1 MKGFIG
7 DVRFYD
13 YINLLAKANTSTFVG
28 SLADVSG
35 GEVPTLYVNVG
46 KLSNGLPIIQNSWK
60 PLLHTVTA
68 TGANITYPGD
78 GEVKIEIDNTGD
90 TLIRAICTRLTMEQV
105 KEAGWTYTVEYPLD
119 DVGVSLEN
127 ALAGKVDFVVQV
139 WTQGSAA
146 VRADAAVCKKIDPN
160 TQVGFT
166 LSSRSETPV
175 IMVNIEFKDQ
185 TGWDYLVP
193 TNHGIMI
200 TGYYSNA
207 QATRSI
213 SGTAS
218 QDGNIFD
225 SPLAELLAPE
235 EEPEGDKTGDGS
247 EGGE

>member
-13 YINLLAKANTSTFVG
+13 YINLLAKANASTFIG

-46 KLSNGLPIIQNSWK
+46 KLSDGLPAIAKNWK
-60 PLLHTVTA
+60 PLIHTVTA

-78 GEVKIEIDNTGD
+78 CQVKIEVDNTGD
-90 TLIRAICTRLTMEQV
+90 TLIRAICTHLTMEEV
-105 KEAGWTYTVEYPLD
+105 KAAGWTYTVEYPLE
-119 DVGVSLEN
+119 DVGVDLAS
-127 ALAGKVDFVVQV
+127 ALDGKVDYVVQV
-139 WTQGSAA
+139 WTHGTGTN
-146 VRADAAVCKKIDPN
+146 RADSAVCKKIDPD

-166 LSSRSETPV
+166 LSSRSEKPV
-175 IMVNIEFKDQ
+175 ILVNVTFKDQ

-193 TNHGIMI
+193 TRHGIMI

-207 QATRSI
+207 RATRSI
-213 SGTAS
+213 SGAQS
-218 QDGNIFD
+218 ADGNIFD
-225 SPLAELLAPE
+225 SPLAQSLTP
-235 EEPEGDKTGDGS
+235 EPEDDRTNDAS